1 MSRNARFR
9 NLFASRPAFARWVW
23 LLLALA
29 SPLWAGADAVSPAT
43 NALAR
48 VIIVQDAQAMDVFQP
63 CPKVVRAMVDCAITN
78 LTHQGNCAA
87 AWLSLVSTRD
97 IVGIKV
103 LSHPGPNSGTRPAV
117 TAAVVEGLLAAG
129 LPPKHVVVWDGQ
141 GSDLRLAGYYD
152 LARRYGIRVTSSAEA
167 GYDRTASYDNPLL
180 GNLIWGDLDFGKQ
193 GERVGRKSYVTKLV
207 TQQLTKIINI
217 TPLLNHNLIGV
228 SGNLFS
234 LAMGSVDNTLRFE
247 GDADRLAIAVPEICA
262 LPALRH
268 QVVLNIVDALICQYE
283 GGEKSLLHYSTVLNQ
298 LRFSRDPVAL
308 DVLSTEELKHQRQL
322 FHAFDPKPSLDTYTN
337 ASLLELGISDPAR
350 IHVRRLTLP

>member
-1 MSRNARFR
+1 VSRNARFR
-9 NLFASRPAFARWVW
+9 NLFEARPALARWVC

-29 SPLWAGADAVSPAT
+29 SPLRAGADAVSPAT
-43 NALAR
+43 NAFAR
-48 VIIVQDAQAMDVFQP
+48 VVIVQDGQAMDVFQP
-63 CPKVVRAMVDCAITN
+63 CPKVVQAMVDCAITN

-87 AWLSLVSTRD
+87 AWLSLVSTQD

-117 TAAVVEGLLAAG
+117 TAAVVAGLLAAG
-129 LPPKHVVVWDGQ
+129 LPPKHIVVWDGQ
-141 GSDLRLAGYYD
+141 SSDLRLAGYYD
-152 LARRYGIRVTSSAEA
+152 LARHYGIRVTSSAEA
-167 GYDRTASYDNPLL
+167 GYDPTAFYDNPLL
-180 GNLIWGDLDFGKQ
+180 GNLIWGDLDFGKP

-207 TQQLTKIINI
+207 TRQITKIINI

-247 GDADRLAIAVPEICA
+247 GDTDRLAVAVPEICA
-262 LPALRH
+262 LPVLRH
-268 QVVLNIVDALICQYE
+268 CVVLNIVDALICQYE
-283 GGEKSLLHYSTVLNQ
+283 GGEKSLLHYSTILNQ

-308 DVLSTEELKHQRQL
+308 DVLSTEELKRQRQL
-322 FHAFDPKPSLDTYTN
+322 LHAFDPKSSLDTYAN

-350 IHVRRLTLP
+350 IHVRKLTLP